1 MSGNLGETDVKVTID
16 REGNASYTRFDKHS
30 TISTCSSIV
39 LSSCSSD
46 EENDNT
52 HSIPT
57 IKWKRKKILNNDYHK
72 P

>member
-1 MSGNLGETDVKVTID
+1 MRGNGDTDAKASMSHDGNI
-16 REGNASYTRFDKHS
+16 SYIRFDGRS

-46 EENDNT
+46 EEKDDN
-52 HSIPT
+52 HSVPSL
-57 IKWKRKKILNNDYHK
+57 KWKRQKILNNDYHN